1 MTVEVQDL
9 RKSYGSAFTLSIPS
23 LRIERGESFG
33 LVGNN
38 GAGKTTFLRLVLD
51 LLKADQGRVTID
63 GEDVSKGTSW
73 KSRTGSYLDEGFLLD
88 FLTTSEFFD
97 FVGSVYQ
104 MPPGRIDEAV
114 APYRSFFPNGT
125 LAADARYIRDLSKGN
140 AKKVGIV
147 AAMFVQPRLL
157 ILDEPFANLDP
168 GSQIQLKVMLS
179 QMNML
184 HDTTMIISS
193 HDLIHV
199 TEICSRIAVLEDGQI
214 VRDQSTSEATL
225 QELELYFAS
234 RMS

>member
-1 MTVEVQDL
+1 FLCWVRLAPLASCSPGPGALFLHASSFTTGTSWLPDSETMTVEVQDL

-38 GAGKTTFLRLVLD
+38 GAGKTTFRRLVLD

-88 FLTTSEFFD
+88 FLTPSEFFD

-114 APYRSFFPNGT
+114 A
-125 LAADARYIRDLSKGN
+125 
-140 AKKVGIV
+140 
-147 AAMFVQPRLL
+147 
-157 ILDEPFANLDP
+157 
-168 GSQIQLKVMLS
+168 
-179 QMNML
+179 
-184 HDTTMIISS
+184 
-193 HDLIHV
+193 
-199 TEICSRIAVLEDGQI
+199 
-214 VRDQSTSEATL
+214 
-225 QELELYFAS
+225 
-234 RMS
+234 